1 MMISIHK
8 IFFGVILGSVF
19 LIFAATRLLSPLE
32 IVSASPEK
40 NTELSTNIIE
50 NSNDEKLNCTI
61 SPLYPIEIQQWCD
74 LIEVNA
80 TTYLLDPNLIAA
92 VMLQESGGNK
102 DAYSTSGA
110 VGLMQI
116 MPKDGIAANFM
127 CINGPCFSNS
137 PTIEDLFNPEFNIEY
152 GSRMLINLHGKYGN
166 WRDALR
172 AYGPMDV
179 GYQYADIVLSI
190 FENYQ

>member
-1 MMISIHK
+1 MISIHK
-8 IFFGVILGSVF
+8 IFFGVILGSFF
-19 LIFAATRLLSPLE
+19 LIFAATKLLSPSE

-40 NTELSTNIIE
+40 NPEFSPNIIE
-50 NSNDEKLNCTI
+50 NSNDTKLSCTL
-61 SPLYPIEIQQWCD
+61 STLYPMEIQQWCD
-74 LIEVNA
+74 FIEVNA
-80 TTYLLDPNLIAA
+80 KKYSLESNLIAA
-92 VMLQESGGNK
+92 VMLQESGGNT
-102 DAYSTSGA
+102 DAYSKSGA

-127 CINGPCFSNS
+127 CINGPCFSNR
-137 PTIEDLFNPEFNIEY
+137 PTMEELFNPEFNIEY
-152 GSRMLINLHGKYGN
+152 GSRMLINLYEKYGN
-166 WRDALR
+166 WREVLR

>member
-1 MMISIHK
+1 MISIQK
-8 IFFGVILGSVF
+8 IFLGVIVGS
-19 LIFAATRLLSPLE
+19 LIMIFVATRLLSPSE
-32 IVSASPEK
+32 IVSASPKK
-40 NTELSTNIIE
+40 NIEISSNINLSSNETNL
-50 NSNDEKLNCTI
+50 SCTI
-61 SPLYPIEIQQWCD
+61 SSLYPMEIQQWCN
-74 LIEVNA
+74 LISMNA
-80 TTYLLDPNLIAA
+80 ESYSLEPNLIAA

-102 DAYSTSGA
+102 NAYSSSGA

-116 MPKDGIAANFM
+116 MPKDGIAEKFM
-127 CINGPCFSNS
+127 CINGPCFSNR
-137 PTIEDLFNPEFNIEY
+137 PTMEELFNPEFNIEF
-152 GSRMLINLHGKYGN
+152 GSRMLLNLFEKYGN

>member
-1 MMISIHK
+1 MISIQK
-8 IFFGVILGSVF
+8 IFMGVLMGCLI
-19 LIFAATRLLSPLE
+19 LIFAATRLLSPSE

-40 NTELSTNIIE
+40 NIGLSSKINQTSIE
-50 NSNDEKLNCTI
+50 RSLSCTI
-61 SPLYPIEIQQWCD
+61 SSKYPEKIQQWCN
-74 LIEVNA
+74 LIVMNA
-80 TTYLLDPNLIAA
+80 DIYSLEPNLIAA

-102 DAYSTSGA
+102 DAYSSSGA

-116 MPKDGIAANFM
+116 MPKDGIAEKFM
-127 CINGPCFSNS
+127 CINGPCFSNR
-137 PTIEDLFNPEFNIEY
+137 PTMEELFDPDFNIEF
-152 GSRMLINLHGKYGN
+152 GSRMLINLYEKYGN
-166 WRDALR
+166 WRDALK

>member
-1 MMISIHK
+1 MISIQK
-8 IFFGVILGSVF
+8 IFLGVILGSLI
-19 LIFAATRLLSPLE
+19 LIFAATRLLSPSE

-40 NTELSTNIIE
+40 NIEIPSNINLS
-50 NSNDEKLNCTI
+50 SNETTYFCTI
-61 SPLYPIEIQQWCD
+61 SSRYPVEIQQWCE
-74 LIEVNA
+74 LIIKNA
-80 TTYLLDPNLIAA
+80 ETYSIEPNLIAA

-102 DAYSTSGA
+102 NAYSNSGA

-116 MPKDGIAANFM
+116 MPKDGIAENFM
-127 CINGPCFSNS
+127 CINGPCFSNR
-137 PTIEDLFNPEFNIEY
+137 PTMEELFNPEFNIEY
-152 GSRMLINLHGKYGN
+152 GSRMLNNLYGKYGN
-166 WRDALR
+166 WRDTLR